1 MLSEFNKV
9 KEGLSFNV
17 ISSNLYHY
25 HSVSAVR
32 LDSWYHACGRVYSLD
47 KRYWALGTAKN
58 NVY

>member
-9 KEGLSFNV
+9 KEGPSLNV

-32 LDSWYHACGRVYSLD
+32 LDSRYDARGRVYNLD
-47 KRYWALGTAKN
+47 KRYWAFGTAKN